1 MFLKFLVV
9 RVCGKS
15 FLNQVMEYGRLG
27 YAVLANFSEPS
38 LQFLLMY
45 AQKRRRGYLVE
56 KQVFSVCLVKAIR
69 VRVSGW

>member
-15 FLNQVMEYGRLG
+15 FLNEGMEYGRLG
-27 YAVLANFSEPS
+27 CAVLANFPEPS

-45 AQKRRRGYLVE
+45 A
-56 KQVFSVCLVKAIR
+56 
-69 VRVSGW
+69 

>member
-15 FLNQVMEYGRLG
+15 FLNEVMEYGRLG
-27 YAVLANFSEPS
+27 YAALANFSEPS

-45 AQKRRRGYLVE
+45 A
-56 KQVFSVCLVKAIR
+56 
-69 VRVSGW
+69 